1 MPRQQF
7 IRAGNAT
14 NARVSTPHTLLS
26 ARLLHLG
33 CQSDAYQSVV
43 GLELLH
49 GLGGVVDQS
58 KARRLAASKVCA
70 QAEDADLVPVCLVDA
85 RQLVAQLILG
95 DVRTVGVEDVPISR
109 PSKSANHQGLEKA
122 APSQVGVVG

>member
-1 MPRQQF
+1 M
-7 IRAGNAT
+7 
-14 NARVSTPHTLLS
+14 
-26 ARLLHLG
+26 
-33 CQSDAYQSVV
+33 

-70 QAEDADLVPVCLVDA
+70 QTEDADLVLVCLVDA

-95 DVRTVGVEDVPISR
+95 DVRTVGVEDVPIRGPAGQRAIKVSR
-109 PSKSANHQGLEKA
+109 SLHRRWG
-122 APSQVGVVG
+122 VGESGQDAKPASSSGQAERMVCLLTRPGGT